1 MWRPRIDRF
10 KDNVFGVAK
19 GLWKSEGVLAP
30 EALPSKPF
38 LERIEKYGFPPFV
51 TDYDSEYK
59 LAADK
64 EAVLKNMKMQR
75 WGMHETMDKTEKQQ
89 GGDLFQK
96 RWISMVIRY
105 QRKTCLEFFA
115 KRKTDFVA

>member
-1 MWRPRIDRF
+1 MGNTLSPLKPAYRPLLTLSKAFWIQILCNVG
-10 KDNVFGVAK
+10 DNVFGVAK
-19 GLWKSEGVLAP
+19 GLWKGEGVLAP

-38 LERIEKYGFPPFV
+38 IERMEKYGFPPFV

-64 EAVLKNMKMQR
+64 EAALKNMKMQR

-89 GGDLFQK
+89 GGDLFQ
-96 RWISMVIRY
+96 
-105 QRKTCLEFFA
+105 QL
-115 KRKTDFVA
+115 